1 MNLEKKRFFS
11 QADNLLTETKEHKG
25 TSINTLG
32 EKPVD
37 GYMVAIDTTYYIP
50 AAELSIKAL
59 KKFIAK
65 RKKYINSDDD
75 YFGTWADDRTGDIHL
90 NVSHRFQ
97 NKDEAL
103 SFASAK
109 NSLAIYDIKNR
120 ESIYIDYDKNK

>member
-1 MNLEKKRFFS
+1 MNLEKKQFFS
-11 QADNLLTETKEHKG
+11 QANNLLTETKEYKG
-25 TSINTLG
+25 TSINTSG

-37 GYMVAIDTTYYIP
+37 GYMVAIDT
-50 AAELSIKAL
+50 AAELSVKAL

-65 RKKYINSDDD
+65 RKRYIKSDDD

-90 NVSHRFQ
+90 NVSHRFP

-103 SFASAK
+103 SFASGK

-120 ESIYIDYDKNK
+120 ESIYIDYDKNE